1 MIDDPKIR
9 QDMVYLLG
17 QIEALCYPLQSGEG
31 FNQGYYDLIDSI
43 KEQYVSILKK
53 TIGYIE

>member
-9 QDMVYLLG
+9 QQMVYLLG
-17 QIEALCYPLQSGEG
+17 QLEAICYPLQTGDAI
-31 FNQGYYDLIDSI
+31 NQGYYDLIDSI
-43 KEQYVSILKK
+43 KEQYVSILKR